1 MVEGIILG
9 EKRKSRRVPYRKRIR
24 LGKEAPTYMGYA
36 VNISERGLEI
46 EARNLFPAG
55 TRIVI
60 SFQEENVTGKQGEEI
75 KIDALVKW
83 STRLVGSLSGKMG
96 VEILSDSGDLVN
108 STYKERISKLIK

>member
-1 MVEGIILG
+1 MG
-9 EKRKSRRVPYRKRIR
+9 EKRKSRRVHYRKRIR
-24 LGKEAPTYMGYA
+24 LGKETPTYMGYA

-60 SFQEENVTGKQGEEI
+60 SFQEENVTGKQSEEI

-83 STRLVGSLSGKMG
+83 STRLAGSLSGKMG
-96 VEILSDSGDLVN
+96 VEIVN
-108 STYKERISKLIK
+108 DTGNIINSIYKERINKLIK

>member
-1 MVEGIILG
+1 LVEGTILG
-9 EKRKSRRVPYRKRIR
+9 EKRKTRRVPYRKRIR
-24 LGKEAPTYMGYA
+24 LGKETPTYMGYA

-60 SFQEENVTGKQGEEI
+60 SFQEENVTGKQSEEV
-75 KIDALVKW
+75 KVDALVKW

-96 VEILSDSGDLVN
+96 VEIISDSDDLVN
-108 STYKERISKLIK
+108 CAYKERMGKLIK

>member
-1 MVEGIILG
+1 LVEGIILG
-9 EKRKSRRVPYRKRIR
+9 EKRKSRRVPYRRRIR
-24 LGKEAPTYMGYA
+24 LGKETPTYMGYA

-60 SFQEENVTGKQGEEI
+60 SFQEENATGNQSEET
-75 KIDALVKW
+75 KIEALVKW

-96 VEILSDSGDLVN
+96 VEIISDTDDFVN
-108 STYKERISKLIK
+108 SIYKERINKLVK